1 MRNVKRRTGEA
12 HRPLIPIDW
21 KQVNEWIK
29 RGSLG
34 THIAASLG
42 ISSDTLYERCKQ
54 EHGIGF
60 SEYLAQKRSVG
71 DTNLLGKQYDEAMNG
86 NTTLLIWLGKVR
98 LGQREYDGD
107 EENQKGD
114 VQELCSNIKDLAE
127 VLKEQ
132 SDNKKK
138 PS

>member
-21 KQVNEWIK
+21 KQVDEWIK

-34 THIAASLG
+34 THIAACLG
-42 ISSDTLYERCKQ
+42 ICSDTLYDRCQQ

-71 DTNLLGKQYDEAMNG
+71 DTGLLGKQYDEAMNG

-98 LGQREYDGD
+98 LGQKETEPDD
-107 EENQKGD
+107 QNKKGT
-114 VQELCSNIKDLAE
+114 VQELCSSMKEVADALNSNIKD
-127 VLKEQ
+127 
-132 SDNKKK
+132 KK

>member
-21 KQVNEWIK
+21 KQVDEWLK

-34 THIAASLG
+34 THIAACLG
-42 ISSDTLYERCKQ
+42 ISSDTLYDRCQQ

-60 SEYLAQKRSVG
+60 SEYSRQKKSVG

-86 NTTLLIWLGKVR
+86 NTSLLIWLGKVR
-98 LGQREYDGD
+98 LGQREVDF
-107 EENQKGD
+107 EEQNRKGD
-114 VQELCSNIKDLAE
+114 VQELCSSIKDLAE
-127 VLKEQ
+127 IIKENQ
-132 SDNKKK
+132 
-138 PS
+138 